1 MNKTLLIG
9 RLVRDPELR
18 YTQSGIAVANFNLAV
33 NRRFV
38 KEGEQQADFI
48 QCVVWNKVAENVAKY
63 LTKGSQVALEGRIQT
78 SSYEDKDGV
87 KRYRTEVVAENVEFL
102 NTKKREETN
111 EAMEAAEDTFQAE
124 FTDMDSE
131 IPF

>member
-1 MNKTLLIG
+1 MNKTILIG

-18 YTQSGIAVANFNLAV
+18 YTQSGTAVANFNLAV
-33 NRRFV
+33 NRRFA

-63 LTKGSQVALEGRIQT
+63 LSKGSQVAIEGRIQT
-78 SSYEDKDGV
+78 SSYDDKDGV
-87 KRYRTEVVAENVEFL
+87 KRYKTEVVAENVEFL
-102 NTKKREETN
+102 NTKKKEETN
-111 EAMEAAEDTFQAE
+111 EAMEAAEDTFQSE
-124 FTDMDSE
+124 FTDMDEE

>member
-1 MNKTLLIG
+1 MNRVVLVG
-9 RLVRDPELR
+9 RLVKDPELR
-18 YTQSGIAVANFNLAV
+18 YTQSGIAVANFTLAV
-33 NRRFV
+33 NRRFA
-38 KEGEQQADFI
+38 KEGDQQADFI

-63 LTKGSQVALEGRIQT
+63 LTKGSQVAIEGRIQT

-87 KRYRTEVVAENVEFL
+87 KRYKTEVVAENVEFL
-102 NTKKREETN
+102 NTKKKEETN
-111 EAMEAAEDTFQAE
+111 EAMEAAQDTFQGE

>member
-1 MNKTLLIG
+1 MNKTILIG
-9 RLVRDPELR
+9 RLVREPELR

-33 NRRFV
+33 NRRFA

-63 LTKGSQVALEGRIQT
+63 LSKGSQVAVEGRIQT
-78 SSYEDKDGV
+78 SSYDDKDGV

-102 NTKKREETN
+102 NTKKKEETN
-111 EAMEAAEDTFQAE
+111 EAMEAAQDTFQGE
-124 FTDMDSE
+124 FRDMDE
-131 IPF
+131 DIPF

>member
-1 MNKTLLIG
+1 MNKILLIG

-33 NRRFV
+33 NRRFA

-63 LTKGSQVALEGRIQT
+63 LSKGSQVALEGRIQT
-78 SSYEDKDGV
+78 SSYDDKDGV

-102 NTKKREETN
+102 NTKKKEETS
-111 EAMEAAEDTFQAE
+111 EAMEAAEDVFQGE
-124 FTDMDSE
+124 FTDMDEE

>member
-1 MNKTLLIG
+1 MNKTILIG
-9 RLVRDPELR
+9 RLVREPELR

-33 NRRFV
+33 NRRFA

-63 LTKGSQVALEGRIQT
+63 LSKGSQVALEGRIQT
-78 SSYEDKDGV
+78 SSYDDKDGV

-102 NTKKREETN
+102 NTKKKEETN

-124 FTDMDSE
+124 FTDMDGD

>member
-1 MNKTLLIG
+1 MNKTILIG
-9 RLVRDPELR
+9 RVSNEITLR

-33 NRRFV
+33 NRRFA

-48 QCVVWNKVAENVAKY
+48 QCVVWNKVAENIAKY
-63 LTKGSQVALEGRIQT
+63 LSKGSQVAVEGRIQT
-78 SSYEDKDGV
+78 SSYEDKDGT
-87 KRYRTEVVAENVEFL
+87 KRYKTEVVAENVEFL
-102 NTKKREETN
+102 NTKKKEETN